1 MKSVKCENNEYY
13 RLQNLPYEKFMA
25 HGARALTDS
34 ELLAVILRTGTKG
47 VSACR
52 LGERVLEETSK
63 RGNGLL
69 GLHQISLHD
78 LMQIEGIGEVKAVKL
93 KAIAEISTRIAQ
105 AGAKKALCYRTPH
118 TIAEYYME
126 RFRHE
131 NVEYVLLI
139 MLDAGLHPLGE
150 QTLSKGS
157 VNASILSPREVFLEA
172 LKVQAAGVMLLHNHP
187 GGSPMPSENDIRVTK
202 RITEAGALMD
212 IPLLDHIIIGD
223 NSYFSFRESGLFTD
237 EQDFPDHM
245 ADAAIERKG

>member
-13 RLQNLPYEKFMA
+13 RLQNLPYEKFMS
-25 HGARALTDS
+25 HGAEALTDS
-34 ELLAVILRTGTKG
+34 ELLAIILRTGTKG
-47 VSACR
+47 VSACK
-52 LGERVLEETSK
+52 LGEQVLEK
-63 RGNGLL
+63 AGRNGNGLL

-93 KAIAEISTRIAQ
+93 KAIAEISIRIAQ
-105 AGAKKALCYRTPH
+105 ADARKTLCYRTPY

-139 MLDAGLHPLGE
+139 MLDTGLHPLGE
-150 QTLSKGS
+150 QMLSKGS
-157 VNASILSPREVFLEA
+157 VNASILSPREVFVEA
-172 LKVQAAGVMLLHNHP
+172 LKVQAASVMLLHNHP
-187 GGSPMPSENDIRVTK
+187 GGSPLPSENDIRVTK
-202 RITEAGALMD
+202 RIQEAGALTD

-223 NSYFSFRESGLFTD
+223 NSYFSFKESGFFTD
-237 EQDFPDHM
+237 ESNFPDNM